1 MASTSADVAAAA
13 AMASAKL
20 ADLSVHASPLDEFMA
35 STSADIAAA
44 AAMASAKLADLSVHA
59 PPLDEFTANADEII
73 PGLWLGSEIAADD
86 PAALRAHGISHV
98 LVPAYT
104 GHPHTPPPLHEGQF
118 TYCIWPVMDVKGF
131 PIIHAFPAFVLWIE
145 RAMARGG
152 RVRVGSATA
161 EGKEET
167 EGTGTGTAGGRGGVL
182 VHCASGVSRSTSVV
196 VAYLMK
202 AQGLSAGDA
211 YALVREKRPKISE
224 DKFRPQLDL
233 WGELGFSLDGA
244 AAGAAGGGGDGNG
257 TGEGGREGSEGAGVA
272 SAAAHGAAL
281 EELARL
287 YSIRKIQKMKKAI
300 SGETQ
305 TVWEEVPRREE
316 EEEEEEEVMFGMM
329 HSSSGR
335 QGGFGDASSDNY

>member
-20 ADLSVHASPLDEFMA
+20 ADLSVHA
-35 STSADIAAA
+35 
-44 AAMASAKLADLSVHA
+44 
-59 PPLDEFTANADEII
+59 PPLDGFTANADEII

-86 PAALRAHGISHV
+86 PAFLRAHGITHV

-118 TYCIWPVMDVKGF
+118 TYCIWPVMDVRGF

-152 RVRVGSATA
+152 RVGSATAA

-167 EGTGTGTAGGRGGVL
+167 EGTGTGRAGGRGGVL

-211 YALVREKRPKISE
+211 YALVRSKRPKISE

-244 AAGAAGGGGDGNG
+244 AAGAAGGGGEGG
-257 TGEGGREGSEGAGVA
+257 KGGEEGAGEGSGGAGVA

-300 SGETQ
+300 SGEMQ
-305 TVWEEVPRREE
+305 TVWEEAPREE
-316 EEEEEEEVMFGMM
+316 EEEEEEEMMFGMC

-335 QGGFGDASSDNY
+335 QGGFGDATSDDY